1 MLRNMQLTPFVAK
14 RSDYRQKHSVI
25 PTRVMKILLKE
36 CEDKL
41 VLAEKHF
48 EQWAQIQT
56 ALNSRISNLG
66 NGHFNRDTYIDALSE
81 DESSQLDALHIY
93 FDSIRRYVFILV
105 LGV

>member
-48 EQWAQIQT
+48 EQWAQICIFRDDL
-56 ALNSRISNLG
+56 ASDFGMSRPPISVSS
-66 NGHFNRDTYIDALSE
+66 GH
-81 DESSQLDALHIY
+81 
-93 FDSIRRYVFILV
+93 
-105 LGV
+105 